1 MTIASRVLV
10 VDDERVFR
18 ESIRDALA
26 RLPAHCELAE
36 NGEEAVKLAEDP
48 RIEAVVLDVRMPGAS
63 GLDVLKTLREHR
75 PALHVIVLAEQAD
88 QELVL
93 DALRLGASDYLA
105 KPLHEEELRLA
116 VERALRGTRL
126 AAGFDLMSG
135 RLGQLREVFAELD
148 ATARAHAVREGPGEL
163 AERAVERVGGLMGAA
178 RASLIAEEEGA
189 LRVIAM
195 VGGDVLAA
203 DLPPADP
210 GEGLAGLA
218 LGASDVLRIEDV
230 EHDERCAGR
239 IRRGRYVSGCALLAP
254 LEVDGRPFGV
264 LCVADPR
271 LGRPFS
277 EEDAS
282 LLALAAGYIGALLG
296 RGQAPAEP
304 AAPEP
309 VPGPTLA
316 ELEESQRVELSR
328 EVSEAMIREVEP
340 EAMLRAAL
348 APIAEAFDALTSI
361 YLADGRSGALVL
373 EAHSAAGSRS
383 ERPTL
388 PRDRGLTALVAQT
401 GRLVVVERPGDD
413 PRFDPDVDTAEDGRV
428 GPLLC
433 LPLTVRGKV
442 LGVARILPAEDRPVP
457 VRTAEVL
464 APALSAAVRNVLLYR
479 SLLESIEDVARARRE
494 SGSHRSR

>member
-26 RLPAHCELAE
+26 KLPAHCELAE

-148 ATARAHAVREGPGEL
+148 ATARALAVREGPGEL

-203 DLPPADP
+203 DLPP
-210 GEGLAGLA
+210 EGLAGPA

>member
-18 ESIRDALA
+18 ESIRDALSK
-26 RLPAHCELAE
+26 LPAHCELAE
-36 NGEEAVKLAEDP
+36 NGEEAMKLADDP

-75 PALHVIVLAEQAD
+75 PELQIIVLAEPAD

-126 AAGFDLMSG
+126 AAGFGLVSG
-135 RLGQLREVFAELD
+135 RLGQLREIFAELD
-148 ATARAHAVREGPGEL
+148 ATGRAAAPGESL
-163 AERAVERVGGLMGAA
+163 DGVAGRAVELVGGLLGAA
-178 RASLIAEEEGA
+178 RASLIVDEGGA
-189 LRVIAM
+189 LRVVAI
-195 VGGDVLAA
+195 VGSDVAAA
-203 DLPPADP
+203 DLSPADP
-210 GEGLAGLA
+210 QDGIAGLA
-218 LGASDVLRIEDV
+218 LGAGDVLRIEDV
-230 EHDERCAGR
+230 ERDERCTGR
-239 IRRGRYVSGCALLAP
+239 VRRGRYATGCALLAP
-254 LEVDGRPFGV
+254 LEVDGQPSGV
-264 LCVADPR
+264 VCVADPR

-277 EEDAS
+277 EEDAA
-282 LLALAAGYIGALLG
+282 LLALAVAHIGALLG
-296 RGQAPAEP
+296 GAPVESEP
-304 AAPEP
+304 VAAPPPESIA
-309 VPGPTLA
+309 VPDP
-316 ELEESQRVELSR
+316 EEAQRVELCR
-328 EVSEAMIREVEP
+328 EVSEAMTREIEP
-340 EAMLRAAL
+340 AALLRAAL
-348 APIAEAFDALTSI
+348 SPIAEAFEALTSI
-361 YLADGRSGALVL
+361 YLADGRTGALVL
-373 EAHSAAGSRS
+373 EAQSASGSRS

-401 GRLVVVERPGDD
+401 GRLVVAERPEDD
-413 PRFDPDVDTAEDGRV
+413 PRFDPSVDTAEDGRV

-442 LGVARILPAEDRPVP
+442 LGVARVLPSEDRPVP

-464 APALSAAVRNVLLYR
+464 ASALSAAIRNVLLYR

-494 SGSHRSR
+494 SGGHRG